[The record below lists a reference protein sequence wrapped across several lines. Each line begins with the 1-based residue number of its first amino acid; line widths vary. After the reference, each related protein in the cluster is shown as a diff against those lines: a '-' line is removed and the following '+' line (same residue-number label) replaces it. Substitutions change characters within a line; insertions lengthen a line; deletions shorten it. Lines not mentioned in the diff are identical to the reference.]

1 MITICFSGEEGG
13 GGGVKEEKVR
23 EGKQRSSG
31 IFLLQRLSRLG
42 WGFLND
48 SSLGVVEFFPA
59 LFSLRLS
66 LSSKWLRQT
75 VFTLGIVNPLGLR
88 LRWDVCNLL
97 VFLLVGPRQ
106 GGVPRHYYSV

>member
-1 MITICFSGEEGG
+1 M
-13 GGGVKEEKVR
+13 R

-59 LFSLRLS
+59 LFLAA
-66 LSSKWLRQT
+66 T
-75 VFTLGIVNPLGLR
+75 VLEF
-88 LRWDVCNLL
+88 
-97 VFLLVGPRQ
+97 
-106 GGVPRHYYSV
+106 